1 MKLRS
6 SQRLDALIEEYQHHL
21 AHSQGVTAGTI
32 RLRIRQVREFLLA
45 SFGRRRGI
53 RLDRLRVVDLYAY
66 LTELGTRYQP
76 ASLKG
81 TASSLRSFFKFAE
94 ITKRCRPLLFKAV
107 PSIGHRSAAKVPNF
121 LSEEQ
126 LAALLA
132 SLRSNRAVD
141 LRDRAMALCLA
152 RLGLRAGEV
161 VGMKLE
167 DLDWREGVV
176 CLTAA
181 KGRRHQT
188 LPLESEVRQSL
199 VDYLTQAR
207 PKSTSRHVFLSI
219 RPVGRPL
226 TSSAVSRMTM
236 RALKRAGIVTPSYGA
251 HLFRHTT
258 AAHLVQHGASVK
270 EVADFLRHRS
280 LDTTVVYTKVNFS
293 LLESAVQPWPE
304 VKR

>member
-1 MKLRS
+1 MKLPP

-21 AHSQGVTAGTI
+21 VHSQGVTAGTVRLHI
-32 RLRIRQVREFLLA
+32 RRVRQFLQA
-45 SFGRRRGI
+45 SFRKGAI
-53 RLDRLRVVDLYAY
+53 RLDQLRAADLYAY
-66 LTELGTRYQP
+66 LTKLGTQYQP

-107 PSIGHRSAAKVPNF
+107 PSIGRRSAAKVPKF
-121 LSEEQ
+121 LTEGQ
-126 LAALLA
+126 LAAFLA
-132 SLRSNRAVD
+132 SLHSNRPDD
-141 LRDRAMALCLA
+141 LRNRAMALCLA
-152 RLGLRAGEV
+152 RLGLRAAEV

-176 CLTAA
+176 RITAA
-181 KGRRHQT
+181 KGRRHQA
-188 LPLESEVRQSL
+188 LPLDSEVRQSL

-207 PKSTSRHVFLSI
+207 PKATSRHVFLSI
-219 RPVGRPL
+219 RPAGRPL

-236 RALKRAGIVTPSYGA
+236 RALKGAGIVAPSYGA

-258 AAHLVQHGASVK
+258 AAHLVQHGATVK

-304 VKR
+304 VKL